1 VQEVIIKPQIQRPP
15 LHVHV
20 GPGKNRDAQRT
31 PSPIL
36 IKSKPPQPP
45 PPTEESVIYNKYVPI
60 DFKAPPQQV

>member
-1 VQEVIIKPQIQRPP
+1 MQEVIIKPQIQRPP

-20 GPGKNRDAQRT
+20 GPAKNRDAQRT

-45 PPTEESVIYNKYVPI
+45 PPTDESVFYNKYVPI
-60 DFKAPPQQV
+60 DLKPPPQQV